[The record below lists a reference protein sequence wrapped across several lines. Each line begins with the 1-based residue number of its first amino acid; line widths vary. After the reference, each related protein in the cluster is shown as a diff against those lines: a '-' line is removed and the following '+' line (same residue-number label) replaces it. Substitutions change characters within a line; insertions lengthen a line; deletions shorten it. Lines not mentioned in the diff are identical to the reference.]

1 MEFDVTSQARVPPI
15 ARGLPLEEASY
26 DCQIL
31 GKEALKLHMTLYAIS
46 NKFRYLVKKSE
57 PRKILLECVE
67 EASCGWRVYATKI
80 GGCPKFEINTIENVH
95 TCSVDDSWA
104 F

>member
-1 MEFDVTSQARVPPI
+1 MFSKDKLYVGQVFAR
-15 ARGLPLEEASY
+15 
-26 DCQIL
+26 
-31 GKEALKLHMTLYAIS
+31 KEAFKLHMTLYAIS

-57 PRKILLECVE
+57 ARKILLECVE

-80 GGCPKFEINTIENVH
+80 GGCPKFEINTMENVH
-95 TCSVDDSWA
+95 TCSVDDPWA

>member
-1 MEFDVTSQARVPPI
+1 M
-15 ARGLPLEEASY
+15 
-26 DCQIL
+26 
-31 GKEALKLHMTLYAIS
+31 HMTLYAIS